1 MRLVWTALITL
12 SFVLGSG
19 IVLTAITP
27 GASAGQGD
35 PSEKAQV
42 VAAFEKL
49 NSVPSYRMKSTTSEA
64 TAVIEIVRPD
74 KRHFTAQSPKGTV
87 ESIAVGKEIR
97 TRYNMPG
104 APAGWRCT
112 TASRSPETF
121 FNMDKMKKDLTEV
134 IRKPDTM
141 IEGTPVHAYAD
152 VAGRGTLY
160 VAAATGLPRRLVVVN
175 TQSGKTA
182 TIDFSDFGAPITIM
196 LPSCG

>member
-1 MRLVWTALITL
+1 M
-12 SFVLGSG
+12 
-19 IVLTAITP
+19 TAITP
-27 GASAGQGD
+27 GGSVVQGD
-35 PSEKAQV
+35 PSAKAQV

-64 TAVIEIVRPD
+64 TALIEIVRPD

-112 TASRSPETF
+112 TDSRSLETF
-121 FNMDKMKKDLTEV
+121 YNMSRIRKDLTEV
-134 IRKPDTM
+134 VRRPDAM

-160 VAAATGLPRRLVVVN
+160 VAAATGLPRRLVLVN
-175 TQSGKTA
+175 IQSAKTA
-182 TIDFSDFGAPITIM
+182 TIDFYDYGAPITIM